1 WGNTDSSA
9 KKAYTIASINCSMES
24 AIYVSN
30 DMQTGHISM
39 HHKYAHNKNLNAMQ
53 FSQLASN
60 MYGGQVYSTA
70 KSDTITPAF
79 CSEDFI
85 KHNNISLRALV
96 CAEAY
101 HKFSDLYDFTLITAS
116 TDDSSTSLQSMI
128 NIQGVSYDNGVKL
141 ITRFLRDINR
151 SARNTPGANSEATP

>member
-1 WGNTDSSA
+1 
-9 KKAYTIASINCSMES
+9 
-24 AIYVSN
+24 
-30 DMQTGHISM
+30 
-39 HHKYAHNKNLNAMQ
+39 AHNKNLNAMQ

-116 TDDSSTSLQSMI
+116 TDDSQTSLQSMI
-128 NIQGVSYDNGVKL
+128 NIQGVAYDNGMKL
-141 ITRFLRDINR
+141 VSRFLQGIDRAAPEPTETQTEMEPPEDETSDTR
-151 SARNTPGANSEATP
+151 AEPATGEAEQ